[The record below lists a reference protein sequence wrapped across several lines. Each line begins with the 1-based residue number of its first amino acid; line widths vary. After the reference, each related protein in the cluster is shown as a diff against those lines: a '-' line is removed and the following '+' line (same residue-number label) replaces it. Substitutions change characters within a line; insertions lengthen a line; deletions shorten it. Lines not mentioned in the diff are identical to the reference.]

1 MFPTLRTLTTAKAM
15 SPDLVD
21 QTILGLCKPQF
32 LKVARVIADVATTLN
47 IPMLRVER
55 LFFDETLEKPTGTEV
70 DFIADR
76 IKALVEAERLE
87 SAGNLDQWRF
97 SEIRLTG
104 K

>member
-1 MFPTLRTLTTAKAM
+1 M

-21 QTILGLCKPQF
+21 ETILACCKPRF
-32 LKVARVIADVATTLN
+32 LKVARIIGDVVTALN
-47 IPMLRVER
+47 VLTRAEEPEDSRRRNAE
-55 LFFDETLEKPTGTEV
+55 

-76 IKALVEAERLE
+76 IRALVKAERLE
-87 SAGNLDQWRF
+87 AAGNLDRWGW